1 MTLKTRIHFLK
12 SVPPGT
18 RISYG
23 GTFKAKRKSLIA
35 TLPIGYAD
43 GYNRHLSNH
52 GEVLIHGKRAPVVG
66 KVCMDFI
73 MVDVTDIPRVSV
85 GDEVIL
91 MGRQG
96 KEQITPEEIAEKIN
110 SISYEVL
117 CSIGKRVPRVYKN

>member
-1 MTLKTRIHFLK
+1 M
-12 SVPPGT
+12 
-18 RISYG
+18 
-23 GTFKAKRKSLIA
+23 
-35 TLPIGYAD
+35 
-43 GYNRHLSNH
+43 
-52 GEVLIHGKRAPVVG
+52 VG

-73 MVDVTDIPRVSV
+73 MVDATHIPRVSV